1 MNKDYYRI
9 LGVLDDA
16 EDIVIRAAYRA
27 LAQRYHPDKWTGS
40 KDEATKKMAGIN
52 EAFSV
57 LSDPHKRA
65 AYDATRQKTTYSE
78 VDSEE
83 DDSLLSSVERD
94 WQKSIEYFP
103 DLSEIASELA
113 QISKSLEYTYKV
125 TLLEKKD
132 FNNRYQF
139 AKHLENRFLQKY
151 FGSNNGL
158 IAFAKQLILDSHK
171 KAARELNAAVNL
183 LGSSVDAD
191 VIQEKI
197 RKEFKLD
204 NWYAVKNNATEL
216 QTFWVVRNAVDML
229 RGMGCEVN
237 EIGFFT
243 PHYEV
248 TYQGKKEIF
257 TMEEFRPITKKIAKH
272 FLTTKSLNSVRDYL
286 N

>member
-1 MNKDYYRI
+1 MNDYYRI

-16 EDIVIRAAYRA
+16 EDIVIKAAYRA
-27 LAQRYHPDKWTGS
+27 LAQRYHPDKWQGP
-40 KDEATKKMAGIN
+40 KDEATKKMADIN

-65 AYDATRQKTTYSE
+65 AYDATRQATAYSE

-83 DDSLLSSVERD
+83 DDGLLSSVERD

-103 DLSEIASELA
+103 DLSEIAAELA
-113 QISKSLEYTYKV
+113 QISKSLEYTFKV

-151 FGSNNGL
+151 FVSNKEL
-158 IAFAKQLILDSHK
+158 AAFAKQLILDSHK
-171 KAARELNAAVNL
+171 NAARELNVAVNL

-197 RKEFKLD
+197 RKEFRLN
-204 NWYAVKNNATEL
+204 NWYAVKNDATEL
-216 QTFWVVRNAVDML
+216 LTFWAARNAMAML
-229 RGMGCEVN
+229 RGMECEVS
-237 EIGFFT
+237 ELGFFV
-243 PHYEV
+243 PQYEV
-248 TYQGKKEIF
+248 TYKGQKETF
-257 TMEEFRPITKKIAKH
+257 SMEEFKVITKKIARH
-272 FLTTKSLNSVRDYL
+272 FLTTKSLDCVRDYL
-286 N
+286 K